1 MTKIEA
7 VDFLLS
13 IMNNGILEGV
23 SPTSIIEKTIDPR
36 ILQACKILNFSL
48 SANGSI
54 YSREEP
60 GFLPTLME
68 TFYQK
73 RKETRKK
80 MSSIKKQTE
89 NTTISSTEKH
99 KLKQSLA
106 KYNTQ
111 QMAFKIALNSAY
123 GALGNSHFR
132 FYDIR
137 QAEAITLSGQ
147 LAIRWMEN
155 GLNQHLN
162 KLFNTTGKDYIIA
175 SDTDSLYINLST
187 VVDMVFK
194 DQSDTNK
201 IITYLDKFCEQVLQ
215 PFINSKYQELAD
227 YMNSFQQKMEMKRE
241 VIAPKGLWTAKKRYC
256 LNVYDSEGVRYSKP
270 ELKIMGIEV
279 QRSSTPKVCREQ
291 LKKAIEIILTQDED
305 ALIQHVDN
313 FKNQFVNLSP
323 DIIACPRSVRNLK
336 TYSDKNIIYKKGTPI
351 AVKGALLYNYMLEE
365 LDLADKYQIIGEGD
379 KIKFLYLK
387 KVNPTRINVISFSKN
402 LPDEF
407 DLKNYVDYNIMFEKT
422 FLDPLKHLVDSI
434 GWSFE
439 KQADLSGLFG

>member
-1 MTKIEA
+1 
-7 VDFLLS
+7 
-13 IMNNGILEGV
+13 MNNGILEGV
-23 SPTSIIEKTIDPR
+23 SPTSIIGKTIDPR
-36 ILQACKILNFSL
+36 ILEACKILNFSL

-54 YSREEP
+54 YAREES
-60 GFLPTLME
+60 GFLPDLME

-89 NTTISSTEKH
+89 DDETISYTEKY

-137 QAEAITLSGQ
+137 QAEAVTLSGQ

-155 GLNQHLN
+155 GLNAHLN
-162 KLFNTTGKDYIIA
+162 KLFKTTDKDYIIA

-187 VVDMVFK
+187 LVDMVFK
-194 DQSDTNK
+194 DQSDTDK
-201 IITYLDKFCEQVLQ
+201 IVTYLDKFCEQVLQ
-215 PFINSKYQELAD
+215 PFINKKYQDLAE
-227 YMNSFQQKMEMKRE
+227 YMNSYQQKMEMKRE

-279 QRSSTPKVCREQ
+279 QRSSTPKVCREK
-291 LKKAIEIILTQDED
+291 LKQAIEIILTKDED
-305 ALIQHVDN
+305 ALIEHVDKFRN
-313 FKNQFVNLSP
+313 EFQSLSP

-336 TYSDKNIIYKKGTPI
+336 IYSDENIIYKKGTPI
-351 AVKGALLYNYMLEE
+351 AVKGALLYNYMLE
-365 LDLADKYQIIGEGD
+365 DLGLTDKYQIIGEGD

-402 LPDEF
+402 LPSEF
-407 DLKNYVDYNIMFEKT
+407 DLTHYVDYDIMFEKT
-422 FLDPLKHLVDSI
+422 FLDPPQHLVDSI

-439 KQADLSGLFG
+439 KQSDLSGLFG